1 MARGRRAQSLVRSL
15 LELVALVAVAGGAG
29 VLIGMALAQLSD
41 DEPTAL
47 APADGTA
54 APARTATAT
63 VSARTT
69 TTPTT
74 PTATTTST
82 PTPLTTARRPPA
94 QVQLRVLGAILHT
107 AATPSGRRRQRA
119 RLIMR
124 VRAQNSGENSVTL
137 DDPILRVGSVRIR
150 LDRAANPP
158 ETQLGTI
165 AAGDTKSVTLR
176 YELSGDATPKVTRD
190 RRARLDIGGQS
201 LSLRVRV
208 GAPVR
213 PSKAITAP

>member
-1 MARGRRAQSLVRSL
+1 MARGRRAQSFVRSL
-15 LELVALVAVAGGAG
+15 LELLALVAVAGGTG

-41 DEPTAL
+41 DEPT
-47 APADGTA
+47 
-54 APARTATAT
+54 
-63 VSARTT
+63 
-69 TTPTT
+69 TPV
-74 PTATTTST
+74 ATTTST
-82 PTPLTTARRPPA
+82 PTPTPTTPARRPPAPA
-94 QVQLRVLGAILHT
+94 QVQLRVLGAILRP
-107 AATPSGRRRQRA
+107 AGTPSGRRRQRA

-213 PSKAITAP
+213 PSKATTAP